1 MKECFGCKQ
10 IGHIK
15 KKCRNGSGRK
25 IGWKSEGSRANCHRA
40 EVVVEGEED
49 VFDSGMN
56 FLSLYTLNG
65 GSRKHDPIMVGM
77 KLNGKEVGMEVNTG
91 AAVSVMSLSQYQGI
105 NGGRLRETKL
115 QLRTYTGEVVR
126 PAGVGEVHVNYRNQ
140 VMKLPVTVLDG
151 KVPTLLGRDWLDK
164 LKLDWAELFPVKI
177 HKLEVDVRVE
187 QMKAKYPEVFSG
199 KLGCLKNFEVHI
211 PIADDVQPIYVK
223 PRSVPYVLKK
233 RVDEELD
240 VLEQQGVWKKVEYAR
255 WAAPIVPVLKD
266 AKKTGGAI

>member
-1 MKECFGCKQ
+1 
-10 IGHIK
+10 
-15 KKCRNGSGRK
+15 
-25 IGWKSEGSRANCHRA
+25 
-40 EVVVEGEED
+40 
-49 VFDSGMN
+49 MN

-65 GSRKHDPIMVGM
+65 GSRKHDTIMVGM
-77 KLNGKEVGMEVNTG
+77 KWNGKEVGMEVDTG
-91 AAVSVMSLSQYQGI
+91 AAVSVMSLSQYQDI

-126 PAGVGEVHVNYRNQ
+126 PVGVGEVHVNYRNQ

-223 PRSVPYVLKK
+223 P
-233 RVDEELD
+233 
-240 VLEQQGVWKKVEYAR
+240 
-255 WAAPIVPVLKD
+255 
-266 AKKTGGAI
+266 